1 MLILSRRNGESFFIG
16 DDVKITILSQRSN
29 QVRIG
34 IDAPRSTPVH
44 REEVLLRNQQ
54 KNAVPEPTTKPRATE
69 TKTTIKKVELE
80 EN

>member
-54 KNAVPEPTTKPRATE
+54 KNALPEPTIKPRTTE